1 MWSIICLC
9 GYHTYLIS
17 SEVSTNED
25 VRIYLLFILF
35 LNYDKI
41 INYAFKLKIKESF
54 NNKRNNENDENSNP
68 YDKGNVFSNFANV
81 LCISLSPSVI
91 NLRETIPNKLVNDI
105 ASSRSNLTNAYY
117 TNNNN
122 INLFK
127 QSNQPI
133 NANIQTV

>member
-25 VRIYLLFILF
+25 VFLFNFFFILIQIIF
-35 LNYDKI
+35 TNIFIKI
-41 INYAFKLKIKESF
+41 KIKESF
-54 NNKRNNENDENSNP
+54 NSKRNNENNENANP
-68 YDKGNVFSNFANV
+68 YDKGSIFSNFANV
-81 LCISLSPSVI
+81 LCSSLPPSVI
-91 NLRETIPNKLVNDI
+91 NLRETIPNKLINDI
-105 ASSRSNLTNAYY
+105 NSSRTNLANAYY
-117 TNNNN
+117 SNNNN

-127 QSNQPI
+127 QPQQP

>member
-25 VRIYLLFILF
+25 VFLFNFYFSSI
-35 LNYDKI
+35 KI
-41 INYAFKLKIKESF
+41 IFTNIFIKIKIKESF
-54 NNKRNNENDENSNP
+54 NSKRNNENNENANP
-68 YDKGNVFSNFANV
+68 YDKGSIFSNFANV
-81 LCISLSPSVI
+81 LCSSLPPSVI
-91 NLRETIPNKLVNDI
+91 NLRETIPNKLINDI
-105 ASSRSNLTNAYY
+105 NSSRTNLANAYY
-117 TNNNN
+117 SNNNN

-127 QSNQPI
+127 QPQQP